1 MQYQRI
7 LFIELLG
14 GIGDLV
20 IALPAIHAVARS
32 HPKAHLTVLTF
43 APGGEFDRSGEW

>member
-1 MQYQRI
+1 MLEPIKQI

-20 IALPAIHAVARS
+20 IALPAIQAVARTY
-32 HPKAHLTVLTF
+32 PTA
-43 APGGEFDRSGEW
+43 